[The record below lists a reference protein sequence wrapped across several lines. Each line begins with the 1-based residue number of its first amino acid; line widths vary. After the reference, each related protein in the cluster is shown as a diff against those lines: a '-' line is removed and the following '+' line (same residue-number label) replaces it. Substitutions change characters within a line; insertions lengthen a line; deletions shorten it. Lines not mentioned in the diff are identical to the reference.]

1 MALKKKVLL
10 TRRWPAAVEARLAEL
25 YDVTLNESDVPM
37 PGAAIREA
45 LYSYDAVCPTVSDV
59 VDAAVLD
66 VMNPRAGILASYGV
80 GYSHID
86 TAAAARAGLTVTNT
100 PDVLSECTA
109 DLAITLMLMAARRA
123 GEGEREVRAGKWTG
137 WRPTHMIGTKVS
149 GGTFGVLGFGRI
161 GREAAKRAH
170 FGFGMKVI
178 YFDPY
183 PVKPELAAE
192 TGAERRDT
200 IEDVL
205 AEADVVSLHM
215 PGGKDNYH
223 LINAARLVMMK
234 PTAILVNTARGEVVD
249 GVALAAALAG
259 GAIAGAGLDVYE
271 GEPKIVPELLAAEN
285 VVLLPHLGSA
295 TKATRE
301 AMGWRVMSNLETFFA
316 GQTPPDRVA

>member
-1 MALKKKVLL
+1 MSDKKKVLV
-10 TRRWPAAVEARLAEL
+10 TRKWPAAVEDRLKQL
-25 YDVTLNESDVPM
+25 YDVTLNVSDVPM
-37 PGAAIREA
+37 SGAEIRQA
-45 LYSYDAVCPTVSDV
+45 LKDYDAVCPTVSDK

-66 VMNPRAGILASYGV
+66 VQNPRAKILASYGV

-86 TAAAARAGLTVTNT
+86 TEAARKAGLAVTNT
-100 PDVLSECTA
+100 PEVLSECTA

-123 GEGEREVRAGKWTG
+123 GEGEREVRAHKWTG

-149 GGTFGVLGFGRI
+149 GGVFGVLGFGRI

-178 YFDPY
+178 YFDPF

-192 TGAERRDT
+192 TGAEQRAT
-200 IEDVL
+200 IEEVL
-205 AEADVVSLHM
+205 KEADVVSLHM

-223 LINAARLVMMK
+223 LINDARLSLMK

-249 GVALAAALAG
+249 GVALANALKKG
-259 GAIAGAGLDVYE
+259 VIKGAGLDVFE
-271 GEPKIVPELLAAEN
+271 GEPRIVTDLYECEN

-295 TKATRE
+295 TASTRE
-301 AMGWRVMSNLETFFA
+301 AMGWRVLENLEAFFA
-316 GQTPPDRVA
+316 GSTPRDRVA